1 MFACPATEDFF
12 RARLD
17 HMIDLR
23 HPLCVLSCR
32 MPWQHIEA
40 SLSQLFMRKAR
51 ASVAMPDLD
60 LFGEAPAVTGRASNA
75 GRPRVPLRV
84 MIALLYLKH
93 AFNESDEGVVER
105 WGETPTWQFFSGRA
119 HFEHRRPCDA
129 TTLIKFR
136 QLLGDEGVEELL
148 AQTINAA
155 VEMKLIAKGEL
166 SRVIVDSTV
175 QQKAI
180 AHPTDSRLL
189 EVARDKLVQA
199 AKDAGIAL
207 KQTFVKEGKQLARK
221 AGRYAHA
228 KQFRRMRKA
237 IGRQRTVLGR
247 LAREVERKIATTT
260 AACAAVNATPI
271 AAAVQQAL
279 FTTLERAQRIWAQT
293 AAKKTVAGQKKLYAF
308 HAPEVECIGKG
319 KSRQPYEFGVKVG
332 IASTLKHNLIVG
344 AKAFAG
350 NPYDGHTLNAQL
362 EQASILMQDNHV
374 KPSDVFVDLGYRG
387 VDANNPTVAIKH
399 RGKFKG
405 LSASDK
411 RMLKRRQAI
420 EPIIGHLKQDHRMDR
435 CHLKGETGDRLHA
448 VLCAAGYNFKWL
460 LRMIAK
466 KGVTFLWK
474 HLFLRLLGH
483 EYRGGVQRL
492 LRAVDTFKSWLA
504 MLAHPRGPAPALQR
518 LAVAGF

>member
-1 MFACPATEDFF
+1 MFACPAAEDFF

-23 HPLCVLSCR
+23 HPLCVLSSR
-32 MPWQHIEA
+32 MPWQQIEA
-40 SLSQLFMRKAR
+40 SVSHLFMRKAR
-51 ASVAMPDLD
+51 VSVAMPDLD
-60 LFGEAPAVTGRASNA
+60 LFGEQTQRVPVRSNA

-93 AFNESDEGVVER
+93 AFNESDEGVVQR
-105 WGETPTWQFFSGRA
+105 WADTPRWQFFGGWAYYEDRQ
-119 HFEHRRPCDA
+119 PCDA
-129 TTLIKFR
+129 TTLVKFR

-155 VEMKLIAKGEL
+155 VEMNLIAKSDL

-228 KQFRRMRKA
+228 KQFRRMHKA

-247 LAREVERKIATTT
+247 LAREVDRKIATTT

-279 FTTLERAQRIWAQT
+279 STTLERAQRIWAQT
-293 AAKKTVAGQKKLYAF
+293 AAKKNREGKGKLYAL

-332 IASTLKHNLIVG
+332 IATTLKDNLIVG

-362 EQASILMQDNHV
+362 EQASILMQDNQT
-374 KPSDVFVDLGYRG
+374 KPLDVFVDLGYRG
-387 VDANNPTVAIKH
+387 VDADNPDVAIKH
-399 RGKFKG
+399 RGKYKS

-420 EPIIGHLKQDHRMDR
+420 EPIIGHLKQDHRMNR

-460 LRMIAK
+460 LRMIAN
-466 KGVTFLWK
+466 KGVSFK
-474 HLFLRLLGH
+474 HLFLRLLGYEH
-483 EYRGGVQRL
+483 RGGVQGLGTAADSVKR
-492 LRAVDTFKSWLA
+492 WLA
-504 MLAHPRGPAPALQR
+504 RLASPRGPAPVQQR